1 MSLRRRRKADRIK
14 PSDFGLEEL
23 SKINR
28 EDTVRVMDRSR
39 ERTGEKLSDESG
51 LYVPKREPY
60 YYDIQ
65 KISPQNDY
73 GENKRQRRVLSAAEK
88 DDYNYGKVFAVGEQ
102 YIDKEDLGIRGGED
116 FYKYSENEDFED
128 DYYDIDSFFDEN
140 EGSSVHIKEV
150 VTDQAEELRKRAQS
164 AEINNLK
171 DDVITGQNS
180 ITEKNDSR
188 EDTIAEQADRKEEIS
203 FEHIDAALEQILEY
217 NKITKEDVSDEI
229 PYNVQLNDKTEEVP
243 YNVQHKDKTQGV
255 PHNVQSN
262 NFSDDTQQ
270 QSGQYMEDEEEYE
283 PVLDAEKEKLLKAAI
298 DSIEGSASAKEKL
311 AAQREAI
318 RLGMVDALVDTN
330 RSDMVRPELLEE
342 MGFTPGG
349 EKEPEIVKNKRFI
362 FGRKK
367 KKKAVDEVPHID
379 LAADDSAGISENVN
393 KTDASKLKAANDK
406 VPEKKKA
413 VSKKSENKKSEGR
426 KPEVKER
433 RSEMMRD
440 SAKREIYIRKNK
452 MRLEKAGNDL
462 MDMQEKYDNLT
473 RCLNDIIM
481 LGELPE
487 DVSKNIRNTAGMLVK
502 YRQEKEKS
510 KKGSEMDEDMFLRI
524 NANKDELPDTI
535 KRLTENEKTLDKL
548 KKQINEIDEKK
559 GECREETEETEY
571 KRKRTKNISIAV
583 IVCTFVTMAI
593 LITAQVALKLDMQI
607 VILLFGVCVILETL
621 GIFVQHFKAETDE
634 TTNHYKLNKLIK
646 KQNSIKV
653 NYVNIL
659 NAVEYVYKKYNIHSS
674 SELLFLWETYQRAV
688 QSREDYKIAG
698 KEVSYYENRLKTIFE
713 EYGLRNSNIWIEQA
727 DYLIENEKMDIMKDK
742 MAGKRNKLMG
752 RMEKCKKFM
761 AKLDSELSV
770 LVIKYPQYA
779 DEIRAILNEV

>member
-23 SKINR
+23 SKINK

-379 LAADDSAGISENVN
+379 LAVDDSAGISENVN

-559 GECREETEETEY
+559 GECRGD
-571 KRKRTKNISIAV
+571 RRDRI
-583 IVCTFVTMAI
+583 
-593 LITAQVALKLDMQI
+593 
-607 VILLFGVCVILETL
+607 
-621 GIFVQHFKAETDE
+621 
-634 TTNHYKLNKLIK
+634 
-646 KQNSIKV
+646 
-653 NYVNIL
+653 
-659 NAVEYVYKKYNIHSS
+659 
-674 SELLFLWETYQRAV
+674 
-688 QSREDYKIAG
+688 
-698 KEVSYYENRLKTIFE
+698 
-713 EYGLRNSNIWIEQA
+713 
-727 DYLIENEKMDIMKDK
+727 
-742 MAGKRNKLMG
+742 
-752 RMEKCKKFM
+752 
-761 AKLDSELSV
+761 
-770 LVIKYPQYA
+770 
-779 DEIRAILNEV
+779 

>member
-23 SKINR
+23 SKINK

-88 DDYNYGKVFAVGEQ
+88 NDYNYGKVFAVGEQ

-229 PYNVQLNDKTEEVP
+229 QYGSQDIERSTEEREP
-243 YNVQHKDKTQGV
+243 KIQREEIMSENDRYN
-255 PHNVQSN
+255 
-262 NFSDDTQQ
+262 DTQQ

-318 RLGMVDALVDTN
+318 RLCMVDALVDTN

-393 KTDASKLKAANDK
+393 KPDASKLKATNDK

-607 VILLFGVCVILETL
+607 VILLFGVCAILETL

>member
-23 SKINR
+23 SKINK

-60 YYDIQ
+60 YYDKH

-88 DDYNYGKVFAVGEQ
+88 DDYNYGKVLAVGEQ
-102 YIDKEDLGIRGGED
+102 YNDKEDLGIRGGED

-440 SAKREIYIRKNK
+440 SAKREI
-452 MRLEKAGNDL
+452 
-462 MDMQEKYDNLT
+462 
-473 RCLNDIIM
+473 
-481 LGELPE
+481 P
-487 DVSKNIRNTAGMLVK
+487 
-502 YRQEKEKS
+502 
-510 KKGSEMDEDMFLRI
+510 
-524 NANKDELPDTI
+524 
-535 KRLTENEKTLDKL
+535 
-548 KKQINEIDEKK
+548 
-559 GECREETEETEY
+559 
-571 KRKRTKNISIAV
+571 
-583 IVCTFVTMAI
+583 
-593 LITAQVALKLDMQI
+593 
-607 VILLFGVCVILETL
+607 
-621 GIFVQHFKAETDE
+621 
-634 TTNHYKLNKLIK
+634 
-646 KQNSIKV
+646 
-653 NYVNIL
+653 
-659 NAVEYVYKKYNIHSS
+659 
-674 SELLFLWETYQRAV
+674 
-688 QSREDYKIAG
+688 
-698 KEVSYYENRLKTIFE
+698 
-713 EYGLRNSNIWIEQA
+713 
-727 DYLIENEKMDIMKDK
+727 
-742 MAGKRNKLMG
+742 
-752 RMEKCKKFM
+752 
-761 AKLDSELSV
+761 
-770 LVIKYPQYA
+770 
-779 DEIRAILNEV
+779 